1 MPAAKAAQPPML
13 PDEGFEQD
21 FARALTGDPKQQHI
35 RDELRKLA
43 EKEPEAFVRGIR
55 GLMQQE

>member
-1 MPAAKAAQPPML
+1 MATALEPGA
-13 PDEGFEQD
+13 GFERD
-21 FARALTGDPKQQHI
+21 FDRALKGDAKQLHI
-35 RDELRKLA
+35 KEELRKLA